1 MKVKVKYQYAP
12 KGRKPCVGTSVVMDV
27 AGKTESAVMAELKK
41 RYPNREIIICLLYTS
56 PSPRD

>member
-41 RYPNREIIICLLYTS
+41 RYPNREIIIVEINS
-56 PSPRD
+56 WP